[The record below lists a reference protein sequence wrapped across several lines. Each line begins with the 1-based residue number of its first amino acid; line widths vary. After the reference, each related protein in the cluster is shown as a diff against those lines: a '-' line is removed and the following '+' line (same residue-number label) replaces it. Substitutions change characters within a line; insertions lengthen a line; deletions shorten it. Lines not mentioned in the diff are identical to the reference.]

1 MVEHIKTDSNP
12 YPEPSLAGRSIPLT
26 LSIHAKMH
34 VIHTLPAL
42 HKRCEIMSY
51 LRQYSPLHPNQR
63 QPLDEQQVE
72 NSAGGYVYPV
82 SIWTNL
88 DRFLILGTE
97 GGSYYAK
104 EQDLTKENVD
114 SVKQCI
120 AEDGVQVVERI
131 REISVSGRAPK
142 NDPALYALA
151 LAFTHGNTAT
161 KQKVQEIFCDVARI
175 GTHLFNF
182 VAFVDGMRGWGRALR
197 RLIGEWYRTKDDN
210 ALAYQVLKYQSRN
223 RWRHADVLA
232 KCHYGENRGIYRW
245 MKGLDTGKRIVHRG
259 LEEKKVSTVYDAT
272 DALPE
277 LLAGYEE
284 LKLTEKCA
292 DVIKLIET
300 HQFTHEMVSNQWK
313 DDPDVWAALL
323 ANMPVMATVRN
334 LGKMTQ
340 VGLLKPFAPEVQTV
354 LKRLSDEAIQ
364 RSLIHPIQIL
374 MALTTYRSGKGVK
387 GSLTWEPVPQIVD
400 GLDAAFYMAFD
411 NVEPSHKNTFLALDV
426 SGSMMGGTVAGCVG
440 LTPRNASAAMA
451 LVTARTEP
459 NYHFFGFSDDF
470 VSLPISA
477 TDKLASV
484 IEAVS
489 GLPHGR
495 TDCSLPILYAIK
507 EKLVVDI
514 FTIYTD
520 SETWYGDIHPK
531 TALDMYRQEM
541 GRPAKLAVVAMV
553 ANKFSI
559 ADPKDA
565 GMLDFVGFDTATPA
579 LLSDFAKDA
588 EIIFEDA

>member
-1 MVEHIKTDSNP
+1 
-12 YPEPSLAGRSIPLT
+12 
-26 LSIHAKMH
+26 
-34 VIHTLPAL
+34 
-42 HKRCEIMSY
+42 MSY
-51 LRQYSPLHPNQR
+51 LRKYSPLHPNQR
-63 QPLDEQQVE
+63 QPLDERQIE
-72 NSAGGYVYPV
+72 NSAGGYAYPV

-97 GGSYYAK
+97 GGSYYAA
-104 EQDLTKENVD
+104 EQDLTKVNVD
-114 SVKQCI
+114 SVKKCI

-131 REISVSGRAPK
+131 KEISVSGRAPK

-151 LAFTHGNTAT
+151 LAFTHGNAET
-161 KQKVQEIFCDVARI
+161 KQKVQEVFCDVARI

-182 VAFVDGMRGWGRALR
+182 VAFIDGMRGWGRSLR
-197 RLIGEWYRTKDDN
+197 RLVGEWYRTKDDD

-223 RWRHADVLA
+223 SWRHADVLS

-245 MKGLDTGKRIVHRG
+245 IKGLDTEKRTVHRG
-259 LEEKKVSTVYDAT
+259 LEDEEKVSTVYDAT
-272 DALPE
+272 DVFPE

-284 LKLTEKCA
+284 LKSMQKRAE
-292 DVIKLIET
+292 VINLIEK
-300 HQFTHEMVSNQWK
+300 HQFTHEMVPNQWK
-313 DDPDVWAALL
+313 DDINVWAALL

-340 VGLLKPFAPEVQTV
+340 VGLLKPFSPEVQTV
-354 LKRLSDEAIQ
+354 LERLSAKAIQ

-374 MALTTYRSGKGVK
+374 MALTTYRSGSGVR
-387 GSLTWEPVPQIVD
+387 GSLTWEPVPQIVES
-400 GLDAAFYMAFD
+400 LDAAFYMAFD

-426 SGSMMGGTVAGCVG
+426 SGSMKSGTVAGCQG

-459 NYHFFGFSDDF
+459 NYHIFGFSDEF
-470 VSLPISA
+470 VHIPITA
-477 TDKLASV
+477 ADRLASA

-489 GLPHGR
+489 GLPHGG
-495 TDCSLPILYAIK
+495 TDCALPMLYAL
-507 EKLVVDI
+507 ENKLEVDM

-520 SETWYGDIHPK
+520 NETWHGDIHPK

-541 GRPAKLAVVAMV
+541 GRPTKLAVVAMI
-553 ANKFSI
+553 ANDFSI
-559 ADPKDA
+559 ADPQDA

-588 EIIFEDA
+588 EISDETE

>member
-1 MVEHIKTDSNP
+1 
-12 YPEPSLAGRSIPLT
+12 
-26 LSIHAKMH
+26 
-34 VIHTLPAL
+34 
-42 HKRCEIMSY
+42 MSY
-51 LRQYSPLHPNQR
+51 LRKYSPLHPNQR
-63 QPLDEQQVE
+63 QPLDEQQVK
-72 NSAGGYVYPV
+72 NSAGGYAYPV

-97 GGSYYAK
+97 GGSYYAT
-104 EQDLTKENVD
+104 EQDLTKVNVD

-120 AEDGVQVVERI
+120 AKDGVQVVERI
-131 REISVSGRAPK
+131 QEISVSGRAPK
-142 NDPALYALA
+142 NEPALYALA
-151 LAFTHGNTAT
+151 LAFTHGDTAT
-161 KQKVQEIFCDVARI
+161 KRKVQEVFCDVARI

-182 VAFVDGMRGWGRALR
+182 VAFVNGMRGWGRSLR
-197 RLIGEWYRTKDDN
+197 RLVGEWYRTKDDD
-210 ALAYQVLKYQSRN
+210 ALAYQVLKYQSRGS
-223 RWRHADVLA
+223 WRHADVLS
-232 KCHYGENRGIYRW
+232 KCHHGENRGIYRW
-245 MKGLDTGKRIVHRG
+245 IKGLDTEQRIVHRG
-259 LEEKKVSTVYDAT
+259 LEDDKKISTVYDAT
-272 DALPE
+272 DALPA

-284 LKLTEKCA
+284 LKRTKKRA
-292 DVIKLIET
+292 DVIKLLET
-300 HQFTHEMVSNQWK
+300 HQFTHEMVPNEWK
-313 DDPDVWAALL
+313 DEPDIWAALL

-354 LKRLSDEAIQ
+354 LKRLSADAIQ

-374 MALTTYRSGKGVK
+374 MALTTYRSGKGVR
-387 GSLTWEPVPQIVD
+387 GSLTWDPVPQIVD

-411 NVEPSHKNTFLALDV
+411 NIEPSQKNTFLALDV
-426 SGSMMGGTVAGCVG
+426 SGSMQSGAVAGCQG

-459 NYHFFGFSDDF
+459 NYHIFGFSDNF
-470 VSLPISA
+470 VHVPITA
-477 TDKLASV
+477 TDRLASA

-495 TDCSLPILYAIK
+495 TDCALPMLYAI
-507 EKLVVDI
+507 EHKLEVDI

-520 SETWYGDIHPK
+520 SETWHGDIHPK

-541 GRPAKLAVVAMV
+541 GRPAKCAVAAMV
-553 ANKFSI
+553 ANNFSI

-588 EIIFEDA
+588 EIADETV

>member
-1 MVEHIKTDSNP
+1 MLSLKNIRNTHLARHFIKI
-12 YPEPSLAGRSIPLT
+12 G
-26 LSIHAKMH
+26 
-34 VIHTLPAL
+34 V
-42 HKRCEIMSY
+42 IMSY
-51 LRQYSPLHPNQR
+51 LRKYSPLHPNQR

-72 NSAGGYVYPV
+72 NSAGGYAYPV

-97 GGSYYAK
+97 EGSYYAT
-104 EQDLTKENVD
+104 EQDLTKVNVD

-161 KQKVQEIFCDVARI
+161 KQKVQEVFCDVARI

-182 VAFVDGMRGWGRALR
+182 VAFINGMRGWGRSVR
-197 RLIGEWYRTKDDN
+197 RLVGEWYRTKDDE

-245 MKGLDTGKRIVHRG
+245 IKGLGTEKRTVHRG
-259 LEEKKVSTVYDAT
+259 LEEKISTVYDAT

-284 LKLTEKCA
+284 LKSTEKRA
-292 DVIKLIET
+292 EIIKLIEK
-300 HQFTHEMVSNQWK
+300 HEFTHEMVPNKWK
-313 DDPDVWAALL
+313 DDPNVWAALL

-340 VGLLKPFAPEVQTV
+340 VGLLKPFASEVQTV
-354 LKRLSDEAIQ
+354 LERLSPDAIQ

-374 MALTTYRSGKGVK
+374 MALTTYNSGKGVR
-387 GSLTWEPVPQIVD
+387 GSLTWEPVPQIVE

-411 NVEPSHKNTFLALDV
+411 NVEPSQKNIFLALDV
-426 SGSMMGGTVAGCVG
+426 SSSMTSGAVAGCVG

-459 NYHFFGFSDDF
+459 NYHIFGFSNEF
-470 VSLPISA
+470 VHIPITA
-477 TDKLASV
+477 TDRLVSA
-484 IEAVS
+484 IEKVS
-489 GLPHGR
+489 GLPHGG
-495 TDCSLPILYAIK
+495 TDCSLPMLYAK
-507 EKLVVDI
+507 EQKLEVDMFI
-514 FTIYTD
+514 IYTD

-541 GRPAKLAVVAMV
+541 GRPAKCAIVAMV
-553 ANKFSI
+553 ANNFSI
-559 ADPKDA
+559 ADPKDS

-588 EIIFEDA
+588 EVISGDA

>member
-1 MVEHIKTDSNP
+1 MRAEVLRYLYPSDRNAPLARHFIKIGD
-12 YPEPSLAGRSIPLT
+12 
-26 LSIHAKMH
+26 
-34 VIHTLPAL
+34 
-42 HKRCEIMSY
+42 IMSY
-51 LRQYSPLHPNQR
+51 LRKYSPLHPHQR

-131 REISVSGRAPK
+131 REISVSGRASK

-151 LAFTHGNTAT
+151 LAFTHGDVAT
-161 KQKVQEIFCDVARI
+161 RRKVQEVFCDVARI

-182 VAFVDGMRGWGRALR
+182 VVFVDGMRGWGRALR
-197 RLIGEWYRTKDDN
+197 RLIGEWYRTKDDD

-223 RWRHADVLA
+223 SWRHADVLA

-245 MKGLDTGKRIVHRG
+245 IKGLDTEARTVQRS
-259 LEEKKVSTVYDAT
+259 LEEGEKVSTAYDAT

-284 LKLTEKCA
+284 LKNTQKRAE
-292 DVIKLIET
+292 VINLIET
-300 HQFTHEMVSNQWK
+300 YQFTHEMVPNEWK

-323 ANMPVMATVRN
+323 VNMPVMATVRN

-340 VGLLKPFAPEVQTV
+340 VGLLKPFVPEVQTV
-354 LKRLSDEAIQ
+354 LERFSADAIQ
-364 RSLIHPIQIL
+364 HSRIHPIQIL
-374 MALTTYRSGKGVK
+374 MALTTYRSGTGVR
-387 GSLTWEPVPQIVD
+387 GSLSWEPVPQIVD
-400 GLDAAFYMAFD
+400 VLDAAFYMAFD
-411 NVEPSHKNTFLALDV
+411 NVEPSEKNTFLALDV
-426 SGSMMGGTVAGCVG
+426 SGSMTRSTVAGCEG

-459 NYHFFGFSDDF
+459 SYHIFGFSGDF
-470 VSLPISA
+470 VHVPITA
-477 TDKLASV
+477 TDSLASA
-484 IEAVS
+484 IEKVS
-489 GLPHGR
+489 GLPFSR
-495 TDCSLPILYAIK
+495 TDCALPMLYAMQH
-507 EKLVVDI
+507 KLEVDM

-541 GRPAKLAVVAMV
+541 GRPAKCAVVAMV
-553 ANKFSI
+553 ANNFSI

-588 EIIFEDA
+588 EISDETI

>member
-1 MVEHIKTDSNP
+1 
-12 YPEPSLAGRSIPLT
+12 
-26 LSIHAKMH
+26 
-34 VIHTLPAL
+34 
-42 HKRCEIMSY
+42 MSY
-51 LRQYSPLHPNQR
+51 LRKYSPLHPNQR
-63 QPLDEQQVE
+63 QPLDERQIE
-72 NSAGGYVYPV
+72 NSAGGFAYPV

-97 GGSYYAK
+97 GGSYYAA
-104 EQDLTKENVD
+104 EQDLTKVNVD

-131 REISVSGRAPK
+131 KEISVSGRAPK

-151 LAFTHGNTAT
+151 LAFTHGNADT
-161 KQKVQEIFCDVARI
+161 KQKVQEVFCDVARI

-182 VAFVDGMRGWGRALR
+182 VAFIDGMRGWGRALR
-197 RLIGEWYRTKDDN
+197 RLVGEWYRTKGDD

-223 RWRHADVLA
+223 SWRHADVLS

-245 MKGLDTGKRIVHRG
+245 IKGLGTEKRTVHRG
-259 LEEKKVSTVYDAT
+259 LEEKVSTVYDAT

-284 LKLTEKCA
+284 LKSTQKRAE
-292 DVIKLIET
+292 VINLIEK
-300 HQFTHEMVSNQWK
+300 HQFTHEMVPNQWK
-313 DDPDVWAALL
+313 DDINVWAALL

-340 VGLLKPFAPEVQTV
+340 VGLLKPFAPEVQIV
-354 LKRLSDEAIQ
+354 LDRLSANAIQ

-374 MALTTYRSGKGVK
+374 MALTTYRSGSGVR
-387 GSLTWEPVPQIVD
+387 GSLTWEPVPQIVE

-426 SGSMMGGTVAGCVG
+426 SGSMKGGIVAGCQG
-440 LTPRNASAAMA
+440 LTPRRASAAMA

-459 NYHFFGFSDDF
+459 NYHIFGFSDEF
-470 VSLPISA
+470 VHIPITAADRLTSA
-477 TDKLASV
+477 IK
-484 IEAVS
+484 AVS
-489 GLPHGR
+489 GLPHGG
-495 TDCSLPILYAIK
+495 TDCALPMLYAL
-507 EKLVVDI
+507 ENKLEVDM

-520 SETWYGDIHPK
+520 NETWHGDIHPK

-541 GRPAKLAVVAMV
+541 GKPAKLAVVAMV
-553 ANKFSI
+553 ANDFSI
-559 ADPKDA
+559 ADPQDA

-579 LLSDFAKDA
+579 LLSDFAID
-588 EIIFEDA
+588 

>member
-1 MVEHIKTDSNP
+1 
-12 YPEPSLAGRSIPLT
+12 
-26 LSIHAKMH
+26 
-34 VIHTLPAL
+34 
-42 HKRCEIMSY
+42 MSY
-51 LRQYSPLHPNQR
+51 LRKYSPLHPHQR
-63 QPLDEQQVE
+63 QPLDEEQVQ
-72 NSAGGYVYPV
+72 NTAGGYAYPV

-120 AEDGVQVVERI
+120 AEDGVQVVDRI

-151 LAFTHGNTAT
+151 LAFTHGDTAT
-161 KQKVQEIFCDVARI
+161 KQKVQEVFCDVARI

-182 VAFVDGMRGWGRALR
+182 VAFVNGMRGWGRSLR
-197 RLIGEWYRTKDDN
+197 RLVGEWYRTKDDD
-210 ALAYQVLKYQSRN
+210 ALAYQVLKYQSRSS
-223 RWRHADVLA
+223 WRHADVLA

-245 MKGLDTGKRIVHRG
+245 MKGLGTEKRTVHRG
-259 LEEKKVSTVYDAT
+259 LEEKISTVYDGT
-272 DALPE
+272 DALPA

-284 LKLTEKCA
+284 LKQTKKQAEI
-292 DVIKLIET
+292 IKLIEK
-300 HQFTHEMVSNQWK
+300 HEFTHEMVPNEWK
-313 DDPDVWAALL
+313 DDVDVWAALL

-354 LKRLSDEAIQ
+354 LGRLSPDAIQ

-374 MALTTYRSGKGVK
+374 MALTTYRSGKGVR
-387 GSLTWEPVPQIVD
+387 GGLTWEPVPQIVD
-400 GLDAAFYMAFD
+400 SLDAAFYMAFD
-411 NVEPSHKNTFLALDV
+411 NIEPSQKNTLLALDV
-426 SGSMMGGTVAGCVG
+426 SSSMKGGTVAGCVG

-459 NYHFFGFSDDF
+459 NYHIFGFSDNF
-470 VSLPISA
+470 VHIPITA
-477 TDKLASV
+477 TDRLASA

-489 GLPHGR
+489 GLPHGG
-495 TDCSLPILYAIK
+495 TDCALPMLYAI
-507 EKLVVDI
+507 ENKLEVDM

-531 TALDMYRQEM
+531 TALDMYREEM
-541 GRPAKLAVVAMV
+541 GRPAKCAVVAMV
-553 ANKFSI
+553 ANNFSI

-565 GMLDFVGFDTATPA
+565 GMLDFIGFDTATPA

-588 EIIFEDA
+588 EISDET